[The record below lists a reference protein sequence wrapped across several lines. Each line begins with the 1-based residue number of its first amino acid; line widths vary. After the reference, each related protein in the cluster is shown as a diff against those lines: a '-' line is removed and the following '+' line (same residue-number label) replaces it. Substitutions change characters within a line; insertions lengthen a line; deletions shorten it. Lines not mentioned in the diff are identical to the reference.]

1 MLKKMHQAPFN
12 ICSDLQLTLITG
24 ELEEKHYSKSFERM
38 MSFLLAFQPT
48 EIAPEMEI
56 KKRKARIRVI
66 ISQK

>member
-38 MSFLLAFQPT
+38 MSFLLAFQPRENST
-48 EIAPEMEI
+48 RDGD
-56 KKRKARIRVI
+56 KKRKAHIRVI
-66 ISQK
+66 IS